1 MAMRQDDDSVW
12 KSVILFGL
20 ASLIV
25 LTLVSGCSTVTDE
38 PQAELTQQE
47 RITDLKKRLLATHTK
62 LHMQRAALQKLINN
76 DADLDKLLR
85 LMYVSQPVPV
95 EPGTQN
101 EDEGK
106 EAQSKQINTDYL
118 QQMTANQA
126 AMKSDLAELLQE
138 INALSATA
146 KP

>member
-1 MAMRQDDDSVW
+1 MALRQDDDSVW
-12 KSVILFGL
+12 KSVILFGV

-47 RITDLKKRLLATHTK
+47 RIADLKKRLLATHTK

-76 DADLDKLLR
+76 DADLDKLIR
-85 LMYVSQPVPV
+85 LMYVSQPAPV

-101 EDEGK
+101 EDESK
-106 EAQSKQINTDYL
+106 EASKQINTDYL